1 MITFLHIM
9 NMRRTIVINLFGGP
23 GVGKSTL
30 CASVFARL
38 KIIGV
43 DCEMATEYVKDII
56 WEESYKKLEN
66 QIYIFGK
73 QHARVNRLLGKVDV
87 IITDS
92 PLLNSIVYDQSKN
105 EPLKQLVLH
114 EFKKL
119 TTLNFYIHRRL
130 KYEENGRV
138 QTLEQA
144 IDVDNAYLDI
154 ITNNNIEYSEIE
166 PGDIDT
172 IVKKTLSK
180 VNEFESV
187 S

>member
-1 MITFLHIM
+1 MKKTL
-9 NMRRTIVINLFGGP
+9 VINLFGGP

-38 KIIGV
+38 KVMGI
-43 DCEMATEYVKDII
+43 DCEMATEYAKDMV

-73 QHARVNRLLGKVDV
+73 QHARVHRLLGKVDV
-87 IITDS
+87 VITDS
-92 PLLNSIVYDQSKN
+92 QLLNSMVYDKSNNQELKN
-105 EPLKQLVLH
+105 LTIS

-119 TTLNFYIHRRL
+119 NTLNFYINRRL

-138 QTLEQA
+138 QTLDQA
-144 IDVDNAYLDI
+144 IDVDNAYLNLI
-154 ITNNNIEYSEIE
+154 KENNITYSEIE
-166 PGDIDT
+166 PGDVDS
-172 IVKKTLSK
+172 IVRKTFFII
-180 VNEFESV
+180 NEFENV

>member
-1 MITFLHIM
+1 M
-9 NMRRTIVINLFGGP
+9 NMKETLVINLFGGP

-38 KIIGV
+38 KIMGI
-43 DCEMATEYVKDII
+43 DCEMATEYAKDMV

-87 IITDS
+87 VITDS
-92 PLLNSIVYDQSKN
+92 PLLNSIVYDKTN
-105 EPLKQLVLH
+105 NIELRNLVLS

-119 TTLNFYIHRRL
+119 NTLNFYIHRRL
-130 KYEENGRV
+130 NYEENGRV

-144 IDVDNAYLDI
+144 IDVDNAYLNI

-172 IVKKTLSK
+172 IVRKTWYI
-180 VNEFESV
+180 VNEFQNIS
-187 S
+187 

>member
-1 MITFLHIM
+1 MCMKNTL
-9 NMRRTIVINLFGGP
+9 VINLFGGP

-38 KIIGV
+38 KVMGI
-43 DCEMATEYVKDII
+43 DCEMATEYAKDMV

-73 QHARVNRLLGKVDV
+73 QHARVHRLLGKVDV
-87 IITDS
+87 VITDS
-92 PLLNSIVYDQSKN
+92 PLLNSIVYDKSNNQELKN
-105 EPLKQLVLH
+105 LTIS

-119 TTLNFYIHRRL
+119 NTLNFYINRRL

-138 QTLEQA
+138 QTLDQA
-144 IDVDNAYLDI
+144 IDVDNAYLNLI
-154 ITNNNIEYSEIE
+154 KENNITYSEIE
-166 PGDIDT
+166 PGDVDS
-172 IVKKTLSK
+172 IVRKTFFII
-180 VNEFESV
+180 NEFENV